1 MAGRAMPTSE
11 AIKLRAKDGKDID
24 MLSGLLQD
32 ATVLIGDMA
41 HDPDHRQFLMVA
53 ARFVPGP
60 DGDRRLLTGVNF
72 DGVETVSRKGFSPA
86 DRDEVL
92 NLLAIRAEAT
102 SIELVFSGEAT
113 IRLECPEIK
122 VYAADLGE
130 GWPTSFS
137 PSHDA

>member
-1 MAGRAMPTSE
+1 MAASDT
-11 AIKLRAKDGKDID
+11 IKLKAGDKDDLA

-41 HDPDHRQFLMVA
+41 HDPDQRQFLMVA
-53 ARFVPGP
+53 ARYDSGA
-60 DGDRRLLTGVNF
+60 DGNRRCLTGVNF
-72 DGVETVSRKGFSPA
+72 DGVEAVARKGFSPA

-92 NLLAIRAEAT
+92 SLLAIRT
-102 SIELVFSGEAT
+102 GKGVIELVFSGEAV

-130 GWPTSFS
+130 GWPTAFR
-137 PSHDA
+137 PSHPD

>member
-1 MAGRAMPTSE
+1 
-11 AIKLRAKDGKDID
+11 

-41 HDPDHRQFLMVA
+41 HDPERGQFLMVA
-53 ARFVPGP
+53 ARFVAGP
-60 DGDRRLLTGVNF
+60 DGGRRVLAGVNF
-72 DGVETVSRKGFSPA
+72 DGVGSVSRKGFSHA

-92 NLLAIRAEAT
+92 SLLAIRAAGA
-102 SIELVFSGEAT
+102 SIELVFSGGAT

>member
-1 MAGRAMPTSE
+1 MAAGDGIR
-11 AIKLRAKDGKDID
+11 LRARDAKDLE

-41 HDPDHRQFLMVA
+41 HDPELRQFLMVA
-53 ARFVPGP
+53 ARYAPGS
-60 DGDRRLLTGVNF
+60 GGGRRHLVGVNF
-72 DGVETVSRKGFSPA
+72 DGVGAVSRKGFSPA

-92 NLLAIRAEAT
+92 NLLAVRAGKG
-102 SIELVFSGEAT
+102 SIELVFSGSAT

-130 GWPTSFS
+130 GWPTAFR
-137 PSHDA
+137 PGHAD